1 VQNGVHERGMLQT
14 IPGEPEEEFS
24 ILSIPMSPL
33 QALAR
38 EVCIAGLG
46 QENDYASTPLAEW
59 TRHLELPEAIVEH
72 ALNDP
77 ELQAQL
83 EDPLWVA
90 WWAELDSY
98 ASSSAPLETA

>member
-1 VQNGVHERGMLQT
+1 
-14 IPGEPEEEFS
+14 
-24 ILSIPMSPL
+24 MSPL

-46 QENDYASTPLAEW
+46 QENDYASIPLAEW
-59 TRHLELPEAIVEH
+59 TRHLELPERIVEH
-72 ALNDP
+72 ALSDP
-77 ELQAQL
+77 VLQAQM

-98 ASSSAPLETA
+98 ASSSASSETA